1 MLASVLGAPE
11 QNEFFGAT
19 PGEVPYDMDVDA
31 SQLVQQPYKADNI
44 WGKMQG
50 SPATRANASYAQ
62 GMEMADTRF
71 QQQVQMARE
80 RAMVEAA
87 QRQMEEQ
94 AKLAAEMAAAAPGG
108 LIEQQNAARYRSQI
122 AGENMQRENAV
133 TNLYPTLSPGMPDG
147 PRAATAPS
155 AVRGSIT
162 DLINNYGY
170 DNVVKNGILN
180 AQAATQKGQADSR
193 MAAFN
198 ADTQPQAF
206 DTWQQSQNATIAG
219 NELAND
225 KARAESWLNGST
237 PISNPLV
244 WGNGRFISL
253 NKGQEGKPGFGVP
266 GQEGYI
272 PAVPGTPDTPFM
284 GGMPGAFFLPG
295 VGMFAPRKTPEA
307 AVEPGVTSLSP
318 TPKGATPMQAP
329 KAPELRGSNVF
340 TDFMDYMRSTGG
352 KRDGESWAEYEK
364 RKAKR

>member
-1 MLASVLGAPE
+1 MLAAVLGAPE
-11 QNEFFGAT
+11 QNEYFGAE
-19 PGEVPYDMDVDA
+19 PSEVPYDMDVDA

-94 AKLAAEMAAAAPGG
+94 AKLAAEMAAAQPGG

-122 AGENMQRENAV
+122 AGENMQRENAI

-193 MAAFN
+193 QAVFN
-198 ADTQPQAF
+198 ADTQPQAYE
-206 DTWQQSQNATIAG
+206 TWQRGQNAVTAG
-219 NELAND
+219 NEIGNQKNLAGQPFWGGQQLG
-225 KARAESWLNGST
+225 SSFIMPNGSFLGV
-237 PISNPLV
+237 NAAV
-244 WGNGRFISL
+244 
-253 NKGQEGKPGFGVP
+253 EGKPGFGIP
-266 GQEGYI
+266 GKDGYI
-272 PAVPGTPDTPFM
+272 PPVQGMPETPFM
-284 GGMPGAFFLPG
+284 GAMPSAFQIPG
-295 VGMFAPRKTPEA
+295 VGAFAPRKTPEVK
-307 AVEPGVTSLSP
+307 VEPGMTSLAP
-318 TPKGATPMQAP
+318 TPKGATAMEAP
-329 KAPELRGSNVF
+329 KQPELRDSNVF
-340 TDFMDYMRSTGG
+340 TDFMEYLNSTGG

-364 RKAKR
+364 RKKRK

>member
-50 SPATRANASYAQ
+50 SPATRANSGYAQ
-62 GMEMADTRF
+62 SLGMADIRF
-71 QQQVQMARE
+71 QQQVEMAKQ
-80 RAMVEAA
+80 RALVEAE
-87 QRQMEEQ
+87 QRRAEEQ

-122 AGENMQRENAV
+122 AGENMQRENAIS
-133 TNLYPTLSPGMPDG
+133 NLFPTVAGPMTDG
-147 PRAATAPS
+147 PRAASAPT
-155 AVRGSIT
+155 AVRSTIA
-162 DLINNYGY
+162 DMLNNYGQK
-170 DNVVKNGILN
+170 NVVDNGIVN
-180 AQAATQKGQADSR
+180 AQSAATKGMADAR
-193 MAAFN
+193 TAVFN